1 MARPKDDPITSMT
14 LLVSRTERSTR
25 VPYNEI
31 ENLRQRRLRGGGM
44 RRAVPALIRLQL
56 LGILDHRD
64 VALRAVSAACK
75 LVTKRPQGPAWNE
88 FRMQVVSAV
97 GEAFNNVVLHGY
109 RGRKDGIVE
118 MEICTRRERIS
129 IELRDYGESFDPT
142 KVPPPNFDSLPESGL
157 GLFIIKA
164 FMQIRYRPGRP
175 NILTLSKSLNPES
188 ESEPPESAPDA
199 NSTEGEP

>member
-1 MARPKDDPITSMT
+1 MARPKDDPIRSMT

-31 ENLRQRRLRGGGM
+31 ENLRRRRSRDDMTKGGP
-44 RRAVPALIRLQL
+44 AVIRLQL

-75 LVTKRPQGPAWNE
+75 LVTKRPQGPAWSE

-109 RGRKDGIVE
+109 RGHPEGIIE
-118 MEICTRRERIS
+118 MEICPRSERIS
-129 IELRDYGESFDPT
+129 IELRDWGESFDPT
-142 KVPPPNFDSLPESGL
+142 AVPPPDFDSLPESGL

-164 FMQIRYRPGRP
+164 FMQIGYRPGQP
-175 NILTLSKSLNPES
+175 NVLTLTKSLHS
-188 ESEPPESAPDA
+188 ESATDPPESAPDA
-199 NSTEGEP
+199 NSSEGAP